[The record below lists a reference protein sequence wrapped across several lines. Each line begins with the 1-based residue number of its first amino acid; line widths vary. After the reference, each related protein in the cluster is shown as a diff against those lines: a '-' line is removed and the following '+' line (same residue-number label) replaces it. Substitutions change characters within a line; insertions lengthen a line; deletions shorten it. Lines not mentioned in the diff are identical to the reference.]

1 MFGRRITLFKVL
13 GFAIRLDMSWIVIA
27 VLVTWSLAVGFF
39 PMQYEGLAGATYW
52 WMGVAGA
59 LGLFVSILVH
69 ELSHAIMARRY
80 GVQIKGITLFIFGG
94 VAEME
99 GEPPHARAEFMIAIV
114 GPITSFLIAFVF
126 YGAYRAVHAAT
137 WPVPAIGV
145 VGYLS
150 LINALLA
157 VFNLVP
163 GFPLDGGRILRS
175 ILWGWKQNLRW
186 ATRVASR
193 VGSGFGMVLI
203 LLGVLQVLRGHF
215 VGGMWWFLIGMFL
228 RGAANM
234 SYQQVL
240 MRQALEGEPV
250 RRFMKPDPVTVP
262 PGISVEQLVEDY
274 IYKHHYKLF
283 PVVKGGALVGS
294 VSLGQVKEV
303 PRAEWA
309 QRAVGDLARPC
320 SRDNTIGPND
330 DATKAL
336 ALMSRTGA
344 SRLMVVDGDRL
355 VGIIALKDLL
365 AFLALKVELEE
376 GEDVGVTKWG

>member
-1 MFGRRITLFKVL
+1 
-13 GFAIRLDMSWIVIA
+13 
-27 VLVTWSLAVGFF
+27 
-39 PMQYEGLAGATYW
+39 
-52 WMGVAGA
+52 
-59 LGLFVSILVH
+59 
-69 ELSHAIMARRY
+69 
-80 GVQIKGITLFIFGG
+80 
-94 VAEME
+94 
-99 GEPPHARAEFMIAIV
+99 
-114 GPITSFLIAFVF
+114 
-126 YGAYRAVHAAT
+126 
-137 WPVPAIGV
+137 
-145 VGYLS
+145 
-150 LINALLA
+150 
-157 VFNLVP
+157 
-163 GFPLDGGRILRS
+163 
-175 ILWGWKQNLRW
+175 
-186 ATRVASR
+186 
-193 VGSGFGMVLI
+193 
-203 LLGVLQVLRGHF
+203 
-215 VGGMWWFLIGMFL
+215 MFL